1 MIKDRSVFAW
11 IWVCGAFIGCKR
23 HIGTL
28 WIMLYILNFNCGN
41 GYAGT
46 CNCQN
51 LRKHTQNMCILMH
64 ENYTSLQKVLEK
76 EMATHSS
83 ILAWEIPWIEET
95 DGLQPLRLQKSETWL
110 SHKTNNRRFYYLSFV
125 FSLIPF

>member
-11 IWVCGAFIGCKR
+11 FWQARAPGCGAFIGCKR

-51 LRKHTQNMCILMH
+51 LWKHTQNMCILMH
-64 ENYTSLQKVLEK
+64 ENYTSLQKVFGEGNGNPLQYSCLGNPMARGDWWATALEAVK
-76 EMATHSS
+76 ESDMT
-83 ILAWEIPWIEET
+83 
-95 DGLQPLRLQKSETWL
+95 
-110 SHKTNNRRFYYLSFV
+110 
-125 FSLIPF
+125 

>member
-1 MIKDRSVFAW
+1 MIKDRSVSAW
-11 IWVCGAFIGCKR
+11 FWQARAPGCGAFIGCKR

-51 LRKHTQNMCILMH
+51 LWKHTQNMCILMH
-64 ENYTSLQKVLEK
+64 ENYTSLQKVFGDGNGNPLQYSCLGNPMDRGDWWATALEAVK
-76 EMATHSS
+76 ESDMT
-83 ILAWEIPWIEET
+83 
-95 DGLQPLRLQKSETWL
+95 
-110 SHKTNNRRFYYLSFV
+110 
-125 FSLIPF
+125 

>member
-1 MIKDRSVFAW
+1 
-11 IWVCGAFIGCKR
+11 
-23 HIGTL
+23 
-28 WIMLYILNFNCGN
+28 
-41 GYAGT
+41 
-46 CNCQN
+46 
-51 LRKHTQNMCILMH
+51 MCILMH

-95 DGLQPLRLQKSETWL
+95 DGLQPLRLQKSQTWL
-110 SHKTNNRRFYYLSFV
+110 SYKTNNRRFYYLSFV